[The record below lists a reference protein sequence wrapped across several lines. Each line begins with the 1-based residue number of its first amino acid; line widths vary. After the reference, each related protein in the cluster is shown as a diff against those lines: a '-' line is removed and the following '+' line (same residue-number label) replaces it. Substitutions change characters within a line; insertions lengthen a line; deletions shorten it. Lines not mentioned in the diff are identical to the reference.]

1 MKIYYVGCLYPNS
14 SNDKSKYVAKFEKD
28 YYYTSNLNSFS
39 LGIETIE
46 CNYLKQN
53 LLDYSGVM
61 AGITNEKLIKILNKA
76 YKGLSRTRNFE
87 ERIVYEIIVA
97 ENGNKYGKELFTG
110 LLFPLEI
117 NPKIE
122 YFYNTNNL
130 WTLSLQQTYTD
141 DNLARF
147 EYILSIDE
155 VASLNTVN
163 KFKDIQKNK
172 KNFDMYVSKIK
183 ELYNENVFKKQIIEK
198 EVEPLIEQNILTKL
212 MEEIEYLLEL
222 LKQYNVNSY
231 NELSLEY
238 KKLLSNNNDSLV
250 ATDPSKKELQNF
262 LVNVKLSLLVNE
274 NSNDNLS
281 EYLTDATI
289 KYFNRLSS
297 NELSNQD
304 LNINDIDI
312 LTEMFL
318 TNKDNYT
325 VVDQRNILI
334 KFSMLYLLVTKA
346 NINNINV
353 KDLKES
359 YFSKNLK
366 TIILCM
372 FALCEKGI
380 ISNPINITSNDN
392 ITIESVIEVIK
403 SVEFNKIGED
413 KIKNLIK

>member
-1 MKIYYVGCLYPNS
+1 MKIYYVGSLFPNGS
-14 SNDKSKYVAKFEKD
+14 SDKSKYVAKFEKD
-28 YYYTSNLNSFS
+28 YYYISDLNHFS
-39 LGIETIE
+39 LRIEANE
-46 CNYLKQN
+46 CNYLKEN
-53 LLDYSGVM
+53 LRNYSGVM

-76 YKGLSRTRNFE
+76 YKGLSRTAKLE
-87 ERIVYEIIVA
+87 ERIIYEIIVD
-97 ENGNKYGKELFTG
+97 EEGNKYGKELFTG
-110 LLFPLEI
+110 LLFPLAI

-122 YFYNTNNL
+122 YFYNTNNM
-130 WTLSLQQTYTD
+130 WTLSLKQTYTD
-141 DNLARF
+141 DNMARF

-172 KNFDMYVSKIK
+172 KNFEVYISTIK

-198 EVEPLIEQNILTKL
+198 ETEPLKEQNILTKL
-212 MEEIEYLLEL
+212 MEEIEYLLQL
-222 LKQYNVNSY
+222 LKQYNVDSY
-231 NELSLEY
+231 NKLLLEY
-238 KKLLSNNNDSLV
+238 KKLLNDNNDSLV

-262 LVNVKLSLLVNE
+262 LANVKLSLLVSE
-274 NSNDNLS
+274 NKKDNLS
-281 EYLTDATI
+281 EYLTDATVN
-289 KYFNRLSS
+289 YFNRMST

-346 NINNINV
+346 NINNINIE
-353 KDLKES
+353 DLKES
-359 YFSKNLK
+359 YFFKNLK

-372 FALCEKGI
+372 FALCENGI
-380 ISNPINITSNDN
+380 ITTPIDITSNDN

-403 SVEFNKIGED
+403 SVEFNKTGED